1 MEVKQIYT
9 LLNSVSNEV
18 LGKTDIIQE
27 DLTGIVDMGTE
38 VFNANAIDNFVK
50 SLVNHIGKVVF
61 VNRPYMGK
69 VPSVL
74 MDSWEFGSV
83 LEKISADI
91 PNAQEN
97 KSWELTDGT
106 EYSQDVFYKPKVSAK
121 FFNSRVTF
129 EVPVSITEKQVN
141 AANGRCR

>member
-18 LGKTDIIQE
+18 LGRTDIIQE

-83 LEKISADI
+83 LEKYLPTSLRLRKTSLG
-91 PNAQEN
+91 N
-97 KSWELTDGT
+97 SLTALNIVKT
-106 EYSQDVFYKPKVSAK
+106 CFINQRFLQSSLIAV
-121 FFNSRVTF
+121 
-129 EVPVSITEKQVN
+129 
-141 AANGRCR
+141 